1 MIRQWT
7 IGLALVASLAL
18 GAANVAGAQGM
29 PGMPPNIQK
38 IMQKLQSGQQPTPAE
53 QKALTQWGESMAGI
67 KPGSP
72 EAQAISQGQAN
83 AAQPKFE
90 VGSGEDGD
98 PCHKG
103 GKKAVGFGAA
113 PSRDAYVAMAKDA
126 MRSYRA
132 HLLPQ
137 AQASLNSA
145 LSKAPIS
152 GSDVAALLVVNA
164 SGSAA
169 VVSAAYAAANN
180 PNDPLAANNL
190 GAILRGM
197 HDYAR
202 AAVALQYAKSLSP
215 DSPLIASNLGW
226 LAMGQGDSKTAS
238 AFFHAATAKNGKFS
252 PALLGEG
259 LVAQCA
265 GHSAQALPLFRASIA
280 NGFSDLAEAGIDSAE
295 ANIASS
301 KNPDAGNASPDT
313 YGKNSGGDM
322 PDWQDP
328 PFPHDAATMAASHDV
343 ILKYLD
349 YWADHAK
356 HAAVQATQVGLQV
369 KGASTSGSAGHL
381 VFQRGYKKES
391 FVLGDIRNI
400 LMRDTAPIV
409 EKWTSDVA
417 DRAIRQAGCH
427 SCAEQREVPSC
438 SWRARMIPV
447 HESLVPEEAAD
458 WTKLRKSF
466 ADLYGF
472 SRQWIQE
479 IHDPAAAQ
487 VETAALE
494 QWVTM
499 VAGPFSQPI
508 ENWQG
513 EVAIDYSAGANCN
526 PPPEI
531 PGKKGTLKPYKID
544 PTACKSGSVSMNF
557 GFANLNADC
566 DKMSLTM
573 GEGLVGA
580 AEWKFAPDYTKG
592 ADGVLRPTGTDWS
605 NDQITIFVGAG
616 GQSAA
621 GPNGAVGGFVTVQNG
636 QMIDIGGQAQVGV
649 SPGIDPASLQAGAT
663 GKVGIASG
671 PDVST
676 SAGLRIG
683 APCGFSC

>member
-1 MIRQWT
+1 MVL
-7 IGLALVASLAL
+7 LAGMAL
-18 GAANVAGAQGM
+18 GATAASAQGM

-38 IMQKLQSGQQPTPAE
+38 IMQKLQNGQQPTPAE
-53 QKALTQWGESMAGI
+53 QKALTEWGESMAGI

-72 EAQAISQGQAN
+72 EAQAISQGQAD

-103 GKKAVGFGAA
+103 GGKAVGFGTT
-113 PSRDAYVAMAKDA
+113 PSRDAYVAMAKDV
-126 MRSYRA
+126 MRTYRA
-132 HLLPQ
+132 HLLPA
-137 AQASLNSA
+137 AQSSLDGVLARAN
-145 LSKAPIS
+145 
-152 GSDVAALLVVNA
+152 GSDIAAMLVVNA

-169 VVSAAYAAANN
+169 VVSAAYAAEKN
-180 PNDPLAANNL
+180 PDDSLAANNL

-202 AAVALQYAKSLSP
+202 AAVALQYAKSKAP
-215 DSPLIASNLGW
+215 DSPVIANNLGW
-226 LAMGQGDSKTAS
+226 LAMGQGDQKTAG
-238 AFFHAATAKNGKFS
+238 AFFHAATAKSGKLS

-259 LVAQCA
+259 LIAQCG

-301 KNPDAGNASPDT
+301 KNPDAGNASPDA

-328 PFPHDAATMAASHDV
+328 PFPSDAAKMAQSHDV

-356 HAAVQATQVGLQV
+356 HAANEASQVGLQV
-369 KGASTSGSAGHL
+369 KGASTTGTSGKL

-391 FVLGDIRNI
+391 FVLGDIKGI
-400 LMRDTAPIV
+400 LSRDTAPIV
-409 EKWTSDVA
+409 EKWASDVM

-427 SCAEQREVPSC
+427 SCAEQREMPSC
-438 SWRARMIPV
+438 SWRARVIPV
-447 HESLVPEEAAD
+447 HASLVPEEAAD

-479 IHDPAAAQ
+479 IHDPAAAE

-494 QWVTM
+494 QWVTG
-499 VAGPFSQPI
+499 VAGPFAQPI
-508 ENWQG
+508 ENWQQ
-513 EVAIDYSAGANCN
+513 EVAIDFNAGANCQG
-526 PPPEI
+526 PGDV

-544 PTACKSGSVSMNF
+544 PTKCNSGEVHFNF

-566 DKMSLTM
+566 DKMTLNF

-605 NDQITIFVGAG
+605 NDQITLFVGAG

-621 GPNGAVGGFVTVQNG
+621 GPNGAIGGFVTMQNG
-636 QMIDIGGQAQVGV
+636 QMIDVGGQAQVGV
-649 SPGIDPASLQAGAT
+649 SPGVDPASLQAGAT
-663 GKVGIASG
+663 GKVGIMSG

-676 SAGLRIG
+676 SAGVRIG